1 MSKNLLHIAAA
12 LIVVAVMVGCGGG
25 QKPAEVQKPVEPA
38 FVAQVKTTEP
48 MTVAKMAKMGPY
60 AGAGDAVGALMKW
73 IGDKKITPAGA
84 PFGLFMDDPAKVKPE
99 SLKWMVCVGVP
110 DGTKGDKKA
119 GVAVEKMAPQ
129 MIASTI
135 HAGAYATVGE
145 TYNKLMKWVADNK
158 YEVAGPSVEYY
169 TNPAGTPD
177 SLLKT
182 EVGLVVKAMTPP
194 ADTGKAPAGKKVPV
208 PTKK

>member
-25 QKPAEVQKPVEPA
+25 QKPAEVQKPAEPT
-38 FVAQVKTTEP
+38 FIAQVKTSEP
-48 MTVAKMAKMGPY
+48 MVVAEMAKVGPF

-119 GVAVEKMAPQ
+119 GIAVVKMPGQ

-145 TYNKLMKWVADNK
+145 TYSRLMQWVDQNK

-182 EVGLVVKAMTPP
+182 EVGFVVKAMTPP
-194 ADTGKAPAGKKVPV
+194 ADTGKAPEGKKIPV